1 MAMNSQVPK
10 LYTALSFKTLE
21 TLATSSLPDGSFI
34 VLECKSD
41 LTKSGINR
49 CK

>member
-1 MAMNSQVPK
+1 MATNSQLPK
-10 LYTALSFKTLE
+10 LYTAQSLKSME

-34 VLECKSD
+34 VLESKRD
-41 LTKSGINR
+41 MTKSGINR